1 MPYIM
6 EQWRLA
12 MISFK
17 MWGEMSPMK
26 EIPPATTTKGSSDN
40 EAGARKKDDDFN
52 EKQKQQ
58 SEEEVRKVEQT
69 VTPKR
74 SIGQAELE
82 SAYFKVRGSEF

>member
-1 MPYIM
+1 M

-26 EIPPATTTKGSSDN
+26 EVPPETGSSDSDL
-40 EAGARKKDDDFN
+40 AAKKKDDDFQ
-52 EKQKQQ
+52 ETQRQP

-82 SAYFKVRGSEF
+82 SAYFKVRVSFN